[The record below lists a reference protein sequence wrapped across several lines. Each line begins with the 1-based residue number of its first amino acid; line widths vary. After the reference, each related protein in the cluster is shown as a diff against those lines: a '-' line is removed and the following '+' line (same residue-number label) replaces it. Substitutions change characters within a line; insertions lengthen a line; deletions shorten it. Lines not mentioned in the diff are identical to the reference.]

1 MKLIGRILIILVAA
15 FLVVGAT
22 MGLARTSVGS
32 TLFAERERFGE
43 RRTGGR
49 GFTGD
54 FNNGNFAQRNPGT
67 ANGTNNNG
75 FNNALPG
82 QTGQAATG
90 QQRFNRG
97 DFPGG
102 FERGGRGGASLFG
115 LTEVIRNL
123 GIMSIVVA
131 LVVLGSRLVGG
142 RRRATTELVA
152 E

>member
-1 MKLIGRILIILVAA
+1 MKLIGRILLILVAA
-15 FLVVGAT
+15 LLVVGAT
-22 MGLARTSVGS
+22 MGLARTSAGS
-32 TLFAERERFGE
+32 TLFAGRERFGE

-54 FNNGNFAQRNPGT
+54 FNSGNFAQRNPGV
-67 ANGTNNNG
+67 ANGTNNG

-131 LVVLGSRLVGG
+131 LVVLGSRLVGE
-142 RRRATTELVA
+142 RRRAIAELAA